1 MQIIDN
7 MDFSIAFKNMPFE
20 PEDYQV
26 IYIESAYDDRLNE
39 IIRNNYDALKKEFK
53 YWGLSF
59 I

>member
-1 MQIIDN
+1 
-7 MDFSIAFKNMPFE
+7 MDFSIAFKNLPFE